1 MNRLLLLAFMTLSS
15 WLSAQIVVDPL
26 ETCAGDPVNLDASGL
41 ASTGGSGVNASALQF
56 GSGDY
61 MRIPITAALSDFQEV
76 TIDFWYYQISRGV
89 EFIVATEYFNTGW
102 GFTTKTPT

>member
-1 MNRLLLLAFMTLSS
+1 MYLHGKPEPMNRLLLLAFMTLSS

-41 ASTGGSGVNASALQF
+41 ASVGASGVNASALQF

-61 MRIPITAALSDFQEV
+61 MRIPITAAMSEFQEV
-76 TIDFWYYQISRGV
+76 TI
-89 EFIVATEYFNTGW
+89 
-102 GFTTKTPT
+102 